1 MQMRQAIT
9 YSAPYGVDNFLNI
22 FGDYETLVLARQRVV
37 ETTEERLDPVDCK
50 DVWFLKGGIKAPRKV
65 RLLTESDARS
75 ALVNLFIK
83 HGKAVYVELP
93 EGIYLP
99 EVR

>member
-9 YSAPYGVDNFLNI
+9 YSAPYGVDNFLNS

-37 ETTEERLDPVDCK
+37 ETTEERLDPVACK
-50 DVWFLKGGIKAPRKV
+50 GVWFLKGGIKAPGKV
-65 RLLTESDARS
+65 RLLTESEVQS
-75 ALVNLFIK
+75 VLVILFIK

-93 EGIYLP
+93 EGISLP
-99 EVR
+99 EVQ